1 MYVFV
6 EHLALA
12 IHFNIYRYYTYV
24 IIDYILALDKYAG
37 T

>member
-1 MYVFV
+1 MCSWST
-6 EHLALA
+6 LLWP
-12 IHFNIYRYYTYV
+12 IHFNTYRYYTYV